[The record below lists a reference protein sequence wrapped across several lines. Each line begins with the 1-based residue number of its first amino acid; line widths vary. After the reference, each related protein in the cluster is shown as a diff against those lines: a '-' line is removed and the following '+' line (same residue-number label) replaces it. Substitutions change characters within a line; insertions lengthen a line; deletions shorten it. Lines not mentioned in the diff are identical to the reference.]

1 MDILNLLKGH
11 EGLVLKVVLIV
22 CAAWIIC
29 SWIDAQTNRY
39 SAIDDK
45 DIILDKRTGAVY
57 DPQHRELVE
66 FGEDKREKKNST
78 KDSRPTGGYEE
89 DIDIDA
95 LPIIEDI
102 DLDALPIIEG

>member
-1 MDILNLLKGH
+1 MDILKGH

-45 DIILDKRTGAVY
+45 NIILDRRTGAAY
-57 DPQHRELVE
+57 DPRHHKLTE
-66 FGEDKREKKNST
+66 FGEDKREKKSNS
-78 KDSRPTGGYEE
+78 KDSRPTGGYEFVDE
-89 DIDIDA
+89 Q
-95 LPIIEDI
+95 EDI
-102 DLDALPIIEG
+102 DLDALPIITK